1 MLSTVDEQLREEARR
16 YQLRFGCE
24 ACAHFDPEAL
34 RCANG
39 YPNEAHR
46 GVDLG
51 SVRELSFC
59 KEFELV

>member
-1 MLSTVDEQLREEARR
+1 MLSPVDEQLRDEAER

-24 ACAHFDPEAL
+24 TCAHFDPDRE

-51 SVRELSFC
+51 RVSELSFC
-59 KEFELV
+59 KEFELY